1 MDQAKIGKFLA
12 LLRREAGL
20 TQEALGEKLGVT
32 NKTVSRWETGS
43 YLPDIETFC
52 LLSQRFGVSINEL
65 LAGERLTDETFRKK
79 ADETL
84 VAAVK
89 ESAFSMEEKRR
100 WLIRKWRR
108 EHIALFVL
116 LALITIAVLILPQ
129 LCGKP
134 WLSGLA
140 GLAAFV
146 CYGWQNN
153 RMMAYVEGRLYG
165 KE

>member
-1 MDQAKIGKFLA
+1 MDQGKIGKFIA
-12 LLRREAGL
+12 LLRRDAGL
-20 TQEALGEKLGVT
+20 TQETLGEKLNVT

-52 LLSQRFGVSINEL
+52 LLSKIFGVSINEL
-65 LAGERLTDETFRKK
+65 LAGERLTDERFREK

-89 ESAFSMEEKRR
+89 ESVFSLEENRR
-100 WLIRKWRR
+100 WLIRKWRK

-116 LALITIAVLILPQ
+116 LALLTAAAFVLPQ

-140 GLAAFV
+140 GLMAFV

-153 RMMAYVEGRLYG
+153 LMMIYVEKRLYG
-165 KE
+165 GK